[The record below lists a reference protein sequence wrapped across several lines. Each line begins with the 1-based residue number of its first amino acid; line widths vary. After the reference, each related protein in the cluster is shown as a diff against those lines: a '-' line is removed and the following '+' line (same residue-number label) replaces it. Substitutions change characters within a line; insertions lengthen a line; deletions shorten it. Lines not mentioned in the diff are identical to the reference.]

1 MREVPLAGI
10 EQPLGKGQDADLPT
24 VRQASRAP
32 LIHDESLVTLDDARR
47 LTALGVADNIRIS
60 KCGGLLPA
68 LRLAH
73 FARQHGAI
81 IQLGCMVGETSIL
94 SAAGRRLLEMVPSVA
109 FAEGWFGSFLLRADV
124 VGRPL
129 RFRYGGLGR
138 ELPGPGLGVEV
149 DPQRL
154 TPLLADE

>member
-1 MREVPLAGI
+1 
-10 EQPLGKGQDADLPT
+10 QPLGKGQDADLPT

-47 LTALGVADNIRIS
+47 LTTLGVADGFNIRIS

-94 SAAGRRLLEMVPSVA
+94 SAAGRRFLEMVPSVV

-124 VGRPL
+124 VRRPL
-129 RFRYGGLGR
+129 RFRYGGRGR
-138 ELPGPGLGVEV
+138 ELFGPGLGVEV

-154 TPLLADE
+154 TPLLADEPVVCNL